1 MLFRF
6 AHPLALVL
14 LIVAGGW
21 MLWRLRR
28 AGWRW
33 SARVPRLRYSDVRLM
48 DGIKRGWRVRLA
60 WLPDALRLIAWVLLV
75 IALARP
81 QAGQAREVI
90 RGNGID
96 IVLAL
101 DISSSMNALDFTP
114 DNRLQAAKQVMG
126 EFIDGRE
133 FDRIGLV
140 VFARSAFHQAPL
152 TLDYRVL
159 GQLLDSVRLVN
170 EVVDANGQP
179 LLLDGTAVGLG
190 MLSSAAMLRDS
201 IAPSR
206 VIILLTD
213 GENNAGIDPLTA
225 ADAMQALGIR
235 VYTIGMGKLGE
246 IPVPTDNGIVFV
258 ESELNEVAL
267 REIAAR
273 TGGLYFRAQDTDGLR
288 EIYAQIDTLERTRV
302 ERRVTVPWQDMASPL
317 MVGAFILLV
326 LERVLRRT
334 VFQTIP

>member
-6 AHPLALVL
+6 AHPLALTL
-14 LIVAGGW
+14 LIVAAGW
-21 MLWRLRR
+21 VVWRLRR
-28 AGWRW
+28 DGWRW
-33 SARVPRLRYSDVRLM
+33 PSDVPRLRYSDVRLM
-48 DGIKRGWRVRLA
+48 DGLKRGWRVRWV
-60 WLPDALRLIAWVLLV
+60 WLPNALRWVAWVLLV
-75 IALARP
+75 VALARP
-81 QAGQAREVI
+81 QAGQAREVL

-114 DNRLQAAKQVMG
+114 NNRLDAAKQEMS
-126 EFIDGRE
+126 EFVAGRE

-140 VFARSAFHQAPL
+140 VFARAAFHQAPL

-159 GQLLDSVRLVN
+159 NQLLDSVRLVSD
-170 EVVDANGQP
+170 VVDADGQP

-190 MLSSAAMLRDS
+190 MLSAAAMLRDS
-201 IAPSR
+201 RAPSR
-206 VIILLTD
+206 VVILLTD

-225 ADAMQALGIR
+225 VDALQTLGIR

-258 ESELNEVAL
+258 ESELNEAAL

-273 TGGLYFRAQDTDGLR
+273 TDGAYFRAEDTDGLR
-288 EIYAQIDTLERTRV
+288 QVYAQIDALERTRV
-302 ERRVTVPWQDMASPL
+302 ERRVTIPWQDMAAPL
-317 MVGAFILLV
+317 MLSAFFVLV

-334 VFQTIP
+334 LFQTIP